1 MMKCDRYHNL
11 LMRHFDHE
19 LEGRDR
25 EALDRH
31 LLSCRRCRALRED
44 LTGILDT
51 LEDVVPVEPD
61 ADLERLVLDR
71 IMSLPAAPEKGRDT
85 LPKVLYGTLTALAA
99 LLFLV
104 LGLSFQ
110 GMGYLDLVLAAE
122 DYTYWFSALLVNL
135 QIAYGIISGLFS
147 VDVFEASREILAVSV
162 LSFSVLLLMAMKA
175 AFRGLAASE
184 S

>member
-1 MMKCDRYHNL
+1 MMKCDRYQNL

-25 EALDRH
+25 EDLDRH

-44 LTGILDT
+44 LTGILGA

-71 IMSLPAAPEKGRDT
+71 IMSLPAAPVRSRDP
-85 LPKVLYGTLTALAA
+85 LPKVFFGTLAALTA

-110 GMGYLDLVLAAE
+110 GVGYLDLVLAAE
-122 DYTYWFSALLVNL
+122 DYTYWLSGFFVNL
-135 QIAYGIISGLFS
+135 QIAYGIVSGLFS
-147 VDVFEASREILAVSV
+147 VDVFESSREILAVSV
-162 LSFSVLLLMAMKA
+162 VSFSVLLLMAVKA

-184 S
+184 P